1 MNATQKK
8 NQKTSRVIA
17 VITKIL
23 AVTSIVFLCFE
34 IIGLI
39 WYMVSPDATYFMLG
53 SIQIITPFEISRQ
66 IGIIPEMF
74 ASVAS
79 QCFFTAI
86 IIITSK
92 IFKDISR
99 ESYPFLKQNIKRMK
113 KIAILLLLNSIVSPS
128 IQQAIGK
135 SLNLSSQ
142 MEPFNYNLEL
152 FILAIV
158 IFCFAMIFEYGTD
171 LQQLSDKTF

>member
-8 NQKTSRVIA
+8 IQKTSRVIA

-23 AVTSIVFLCFE
+23 AITSIVFLCFE
-34 IIGLI
+34 ITGLL
-39 WYMVSPDATYFMLG
+39 WYMVSPDAAYFMLG
-53 SIQIITPFEISRQ
+53 SIRVITPIEISGQ
-66 IGIIPEMF
+66 MGIIPEMF
-74 ASVAS
+74 TSVAS

-86 IIITSK
+86 IIITSR

-99 ESYPFLKQNIKRMK
+99 ESSPFLKQNVKRMK
-113 KIAILLLLNSIVSPS
+113 KIAILLLLNSIISPS
-128 IQQAIGK
+128 IQQAISK
-135 SLNLSSQ
+135 SMNLTSQ
-142 MEPFNYNLEL
+142 MEPFNYNSEM

-171 LQQLSDKTF
+171 LQQLSDETL